1 MKYLKIYTDFLMSLE
16 PLGDAER
23 GRLFVA
29 MLEYVETNK
38 EPDLRGNER
47 FVWPSAKAQLD
58 RTAREYQS
66 KCQNGARGGRPRKT
80 EENRNKPDETEI
92 NRSKPDETEWKQ
104 EKKRQR
110 KDKDK
115 EKSPPPST
123 PPKGGWGVPEGPL
136 LDALRGFEEMRRKSR
151 KPLTDRAKALL
162 LGNLRKLSQD
172 EATQVAILEQSILKG
187 WQDVY
192 ALKGEPERPKETSYS
207 LDKIKAAMMGGDWQ

>member
-1 MKYLKIYTDFLMSLE
+1 MKYLKIYTDFRTSLE

-92 NRSKPDETEWKQ
+92 NRSKPDETGWKQ

-110 KDKDK
+110 KDKEK
-115 EKSPPPST
+115 EKSSPPYT

-162 LGNLRKLSQD
+162 LRNLRKLSQD

>member
-115 EKSPPPST
+115 EKSSP
-123 PPKGGWGVPEGPL
+123 PL
-136 LDALRGFEEMRRKSR
+136 LPPRG
-151 KPLTDRAKALL
+151 
-162 LGNLRKLSQD
+162 
-172 EATQVAILEQSILKG
+172 IL
-187 WQDVY
+187 
-192 ALKGEPERPKETSYS
+192 
-207 LDKIKAAMMGGDWQ
+207 

>member
-110 KDKDK
+110 KDK
-115 EKSPPPST
+115 EKTKSSPPST

-136 LDALRGFEEMRRKSR
+136 LSALKAFEEMRKRIK
-151 KPLTDRAKALL
+151 KPMTQRARELL
-162 LGNLRKLSQD
+162 LGNLKKLSSD
-172 EATQVAILEQSILKG
+172 EGEQVKILEQSILKG

-192 ALKGEPERPKETSYS
+192 PLHEKSEPAGKATSYD
-207 LDKIKAAMMGGDWQ
+207 LDLIKSTMMGVLK